1 MVVVSF
7 IVSTLLILFAL
18 IAVKD
23 LAASFVLLF
32 FALLHIFSGY
42 TMYQQKK
49 RIRRLEWE
57 KQSLENR
64 PPPEPVYIKVP
75 VPAEAPPAPEKPS
88 KRRVDDMSG
97 AEFEVFC
104 ADILKE
110 NHFENIQMT
119 PASGDHGV
127 DIIAW
132 RVNRKFA
139 IQCKRYTRTVGNK
152 AVQEVHAGRKLYACS
167 EAAVLTSSYFSPQ
180 AEEEASELGVM
191 LWDRDKLYEFMRNAN
206 VKDVVL

>member
-1 MVVVSF
+1 MI
-7 IVSTLLILFAL
+7 IVLFVAGFLILLLALLASSDVVLFA
-18 IAVKD
+18 
-23 LAASFVLLF
+23 VLSG
-32 FALLHIFSGY
+32 FALLHIYSGY
-42 TMYQQKK
+42 KILQQKK
-49 RIRRLEWE
+49 QIRRLEE
-57 KQSLENR
+57 ERHQLENI
-64 PPPEPVYIKVP
+64 PPPSPEYIKVP
-75 VPAEAPPAPEKPS
+75 VPVEMPPEKPAM
-88 KRRVDDMSG
+88 RRVDDMSG
-97 AEFEVFC
+97 AEFEAFC

-127 DIIAW
+127 DLVAW

-191 LWDRDKLYEFMRNAN
+191 LWDRDKLYEFMRNAD